1 MRGLRS
7 KLEQQAQQDPSGIYS
22 EQFPSPGPSSQFTES
37 QIRNYRADT
46 PKSHHTPQ
54 VEFEYSDEERGMKVR
69 SPKRPP
75 SPPPPQRL
83 LAIPGESEAEDKQ
96 EQGDDDDPMGEQDRE

>member
-1 MRGLRS
+1 MYN
-7 KLEQQAQQDPSGIYS
+7 E
-22 EQFPSPGPSSQFTES
+22 PSPSQGPSSKFSES
-37 QIRNYRADT
+37 QVRNYRADT
-46 PKSHHTPQ
+46 PKSQHTPL
-54 VEFEYSDEERGMKVR
+54 VEFEYSDEDSEMKVR

-96 EQGDDDDPMGEQDRE
+96 EQGDDDDPMGEQNQE